1 MKLQLPPQVG
11 ETTIFTLSNGLRFVH
26 TEFAGAAVYCGVAVG
41 AGSRDDGEDHAGRA
55 HFVEHTLFKGTPR
68 RRSWHISNRLERVGG
83 ELNAYTTKEE
93 TVIYAN
99 VPAEYAYR
107 ALDLLADIVAD
118 SIFPEGELRKER
130 AVVVEEIKSYLDS
143 PEESVYDEFENL
155 IYAGSAMAHNIL
167 GTSES
172 VEALGPRECRSFLE
186 TYYTPGD
193 MVAYCAGPIPASA
206 ALRMAERSFS
216 RIVRPDAERRRTVPP
231 HAAPFD
237 IQREE
242 EGYQAHTVMGMRA
255 FDRND
260 PRRFALFLL
269 NNYFGGPS
277 MNSRLTQELRDR
289 RGYVYAVDSSVALM
303 SDCGLLQV
311 YFGADRD
318 RVGRCC
324 RIVRRELESLASERL
339 SPTALLNAKRQYVGQ
354 LLVASDNRE
363 NIAMNSAKSVLY
375 YGEARDVR
383 LTAAAIA
390 EVTAEELRSVA
401 EILASQGFSRLT
413 LC

>member
-1 MKLQLPPQVG
+1 MKIQLPPPGGQ
-11 ETTIFTLSNGLRFVH
+11 TTIFTLYNGLRFVH
-26 TEFAGAAVYCGVAVG
+26 TEFAGAAAYCGVAVG
-41 AGSRDDGEDHAGRA
+41 AGSRDDGEGFAGRA

-93 TVIYAN
+93 TVVYAN
-99 VPAEYAYR
+99 VPAGYAFR

-130 AVVVEEIKSYLDS
+130 AVVEEEIKSYLDS
-143 PEESVYDEFENL
+143 PEESVYDEFEGL
-155 IYAGSAMAHNIL
+155 IYAGSDMAHNIL
-167 GTSES
+167 GSAQS
-172 VEALGPRECRSFLE
+172 VAALGQRECRSFLE
-186 TYYTPGD
+186 RHYTPGN
-193 MVAYCAGPIPASA
+193 MVAWCAGPLRSA
-206 ALRMAERSFS
+206 DALRMAERAFA
-216 RIVRPDAERRRTVPP
+216 RLARPDCGRVRVAPP
-231 HAAPFD
+231 VAPPFD
-237 IQREE
+237 IQRDE

-277 MNSRLTQELRDR
+277 MNSRLTQELRDK

-303 SDCGLLQV
+303 SDCGLMQV

-324 RIVRRELESLASERL
+324 RIVRRELEALASECL
-339 SPTALLNAKRQYVGQ
+339 SPTALQNAKRQYVGQ

-363 NIAMNSAKSVLY
+363 NIAMNAAKSVLY

-390 EVTAEELRSVA
+390 EVSAEDVRSVA
-401 EILASQGFSRLT
+401 ELLASQGFSRLT